1 MSIGVA
7 ERDRYS
13 PSDSHV
19 YFVRKPVR
27 ESRRAPSLDYV
38 PGQLFEEICVT
49 TFETDCVHQSVL
61 SAQFETATEF
71 GSLLRANT
79 PVSRMMT
86 TYTRRGPGQ
95 SYLKSVLAERINSLI
110 EHKDLNLEI
119 NPLKVGLAI
128 CPTYVPNLIAAAQVY
143 EQMCNSIQDETGT
156 LPDDLPKS
164 VSPES
169 AAANPDVQNIIA
181 PRLTMLMEIAN
192 SFLLTIMDSLDS
204 VPYGIRWI
212 CKQIRSLT
220 KVRELCGLVV
230 LGKLTVYRTLEKV
243 SGGHRLCHML
253 SHWRVLLPSIH
264 QPRHRYSSGV
274 HAHR

>member
-1 MSIGVA
+1 M
-7 ERDRYS
+7 
-13 PSDSHV
+13 
-19 YFVRKPVR
+19 F
-27 ESRRAPSLDYV
+27 
-38 PGQLFEEICVT
+38 
-49 TFETDCVHQSVL
+49 QSVL

-119 NPLKVGLAI
+119 NPVKVSRHCTLPMPSAFI
-128 CPTYVPNLIAAAQVY
+128 NTPRQVY
-143 EQMCNSIQDETGT
+143 EQMVNQIEEETGS
-156 LPDDLPKS
+156 LPPNLPRG
-164 VSPES
+164 VPPEV
-169 AAANPDVQNIIA
+169 AQANPDVQAIIA

-192 SFLLTIMDSLDS
+192 SFLMTIIDSMDS

-220 KVRELCGLVV
+220 RVCSQSLLDQITTDLTSSLTAKVP
-230 LGKLTVYRTLEKV
+230 
-243 SGGHRLCHML
+243 GGNGLCHL
-253 SHWRVLLPSIH
+253 FAYWRILLFTVH
-264 QPRHRYSSGV
+264 QPRSCHTSGIYV
-274 HAHR
+274 GRWRSGEAPKANFDTGGQFDYGSPFN

>member
-1 MSIGVA
+1 MFTLYGNQ
-7 ERDRYS
+7 Y
-13 PSDSHV
+13 
-19 YFVRKPVR
+19 
-27 ESRRAPSLDYV
+27 ESR
-38 PGQLFEEICVT
+38 EEHLLLT
-49 TFETDCVHQSVL
+49 MFQSVL

-119 NPLKVGLAI
+119 NPVKASCQPHLPDTV
-128 CPTYVPNLIAAAQVY
+128 IAHSFHDQVY
-143 EQMCNSIQDETGT
+143 EQMVNQIEEETGS
-156 LPDDLPKS
+156 LPPNLPRG
-164 VSPES
+164 VPPEV
-169 AAANPDVQNIIA
+169 AQANPDVQAIIA

-192 SFLLTIMDSLDS
+192 SFLMTIIDSMDS

-220 KVRELCGLVV
+220 RVR
-230 LGKLTVYRTLEKV
+230 VYY
-243 SGGHRLCHML
+243 
-253 SHWRVLLPSIH
+253 LPIK
-264 QPRHRYSSGV
+264 
-274 HAHR
+274 